1 MAPPPSVEAIVR
13 AVEAALPESLRQ
25 VTRTQVEVRSAFLG
39 AQAPG
44 DEDLYW
50 ARLDLERP
58 EPVATWLGIARP
70 VAVALAG
77 LLVMMQE
84 KVVREKVEQGEITD
98 EDLESL
104 EECISHI
111 STVFDEAV
119 AEAIGEQHE
128 FGFAEGGFDL
138 DVPDRDVVR
147 WRAELAVGDLATGPV
162 VWVLPASGFGEGQRK
177 PATGGEGAAAAGEG
191 VELSA
196 EEMAAIREVAAS
208 ASFGG
213 GVVVLAP
220 VERVRATWEAL
231 GKDGPVSVEVVR
243 TVFELR
249 RVHRVG
255 TIEAVVVD
263 GDVLPGGGVAALGIT
278 RRWAAPGVPVLMAAS
293 RPTRHHVAAAL
304 AAGAAAYLVKPCT
317 GEDLARGLERARA
330 APAELHAPV

>member
-1 MAPPPSVEAIVR
+1 VAPPPSVEAIVR

-25 VTRTQVEVRSAFLG
+25 VTRTQVEVRSASLG
-39 AQAPG
+39 TKAPS

-119 AEAIGEQHE
+119 AEAIGEQYE

-138 DVPDRDVVR
+138 DVPDRDVVH

-177 PATGGEGAAAAGEG
+177 PATGGEGAAAAG
-191 VELSA
+191 VELSD
-196 EEMAAIREVAAS
+196 EEMAAIREVAAAS

-293 RPTRHHVAAAL
+293 RPTRHHVSASL

-317 GEDLARGLERARA
+317 ADDVARGLEHARA
-330 APAELHAPV
+330 APADLHAPV